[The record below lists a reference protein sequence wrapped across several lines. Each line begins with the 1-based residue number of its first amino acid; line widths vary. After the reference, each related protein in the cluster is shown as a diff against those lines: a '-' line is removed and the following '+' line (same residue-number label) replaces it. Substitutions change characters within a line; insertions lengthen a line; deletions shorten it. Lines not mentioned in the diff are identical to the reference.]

1 MDLTS
6 FKGGYK
12 GVMMIILVVGPGC
25 KNCKALFV
33 NVQMAL
39 NRKHINATLEYVTD
53 MEAIANTGIM
63 RTPGLIIDGVVIS
76 QGKVLAPIEIES
88 YLSK

>member
-1 MDLTS
+1 
-6 FKGGYK
+6 
-12 GVMMIILVVGPGC
+12 MIIRVVGPGC
-25 KNCKALFV
+25 KHCKALFA

-53 MEAIANTGIM
+53 LEAIANTGIM
-63 RTPGLIIDGVVIS
+63 RTPGLIINGKVVS

-88 YLSK
+88 FIG